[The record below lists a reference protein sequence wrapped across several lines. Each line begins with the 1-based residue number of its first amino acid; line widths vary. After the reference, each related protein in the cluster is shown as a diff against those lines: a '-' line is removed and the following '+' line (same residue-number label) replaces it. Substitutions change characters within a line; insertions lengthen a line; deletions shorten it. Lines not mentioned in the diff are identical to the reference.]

1 MLLSL
6 PILSLW
12 WVPSIS
18 HQVSLFLQIP
28 FCTPHHA
35 RTHLIS
41 FHFIANV
48 LPERRR
54 RTVHLVNSSCHHYQS
69 APPPLEYRSGYN
81 SHQCKYRLH
90 STLWKCVIPGRPK
103 SSSETIF
110 IFYLWS
116 DKKTKSSQGFTKFV
130 IQKYQSW
137 DMSNHVPI
145 SFFLWWAN
153 QSGFLAKN
161 QKKGNNLLR
170 FIWIP
175 TSKKS

>member
-18 HQVSLFLQIP
+18 YQVSLNLQIS

-48 LPERRR
+48 VPERRRRR

-69 APPPLEYRSGYN
+69 APPPLGNRSGYN
-81 SHQCKYRLH
+81 SHQYKYRLH
-90 STLWKCVIPGRPK
+90 SSLWKCVIPGRPK

-116 DKKTKSSQGFTKFV
+116 NKKTKSSQGFTKFV
-130 IQKYQSW
+130 IQKYQSL

-145 SFFLWWAN
+145 SFFFVMG
-153 QSGFLAKN
+153 QSKWLPC
-161 QKKGNNLLR
+161 KK
-170 FIWIP
+170 P
-175 TSKKS
+175 